1 MPPPEAFAN
10 FVVSM
15 AQAGLAA
22 GTAANVRKGA
32 SKGGS
37 AAGLFFLLLGLSFF
51 ILMDY
56 NARFGGALSG
66 ASFTGTIFKFLMASV
81 LLSATGFIPYV
92 VLSRKGNAKAKKFA
106 GAISSA
112 VYVLISLVSGA
123 FLGRNTDDGLQSVI
137 LTNMYVLLGSI
148 LGFNAQAA
156 RSDQGAMSNSVMA
169 AIGLILLALF
179 DAKGSNKGTGAAE
192 VKTPGAEEVANA
204 DLAKLEKAVT
214 NAQAAINKAGEILD
228 NNTEEMKA
236 GKLALQQKLKGA
248 QEALETYKAAPKA

>member
-1 MPPPEAFAN
+1 
-10 FVVSM
+10 M

-32 SKGGS
+32 AKGGS

-123 FLGRNTDDGLQSVI
+123 FLGRNTDGGLQSVI

-156 RSDQGAMSNSVMA
+156 KSDQGAMSNSVMA

-192 VKTPGAEEVANA
+192 AEAPGAEVVNA
-204 DLAKLEKAVT
+204 DLAKLEEALAAANLKMKANVEAVKAITNQSSSAYT
-214 NAQAAINKAGEILD
+214 NAQATARSSGEAF
-228 NNTEEMKA
+228 EEA
-236 GKLALQQKLKGA
+236 QK
-248 QEALETYKAAPKA
+248 ALEAYKASKTA